1 VPVRTKSASGR
12 ETYVLTLR
20 PLPRVDGIRAL
31 RALLKVMLRRFGL
44 KAIKVTEQRLEI
56 ATHRPEL

>member
-1 VPVRTKSASGR
+1 
-12 ETYVLTLR
+12 VLVLR
-20 PLPRVDGIRAL
+20 PLPGIDRIRAL
-31 RALLKVMLRRFGL
+31 RVLLKVMLRRFGL

>member
-1 VPVRTKSASGR
+1 MKSAPP
-12 ETYVLTLR
+12 EFVLVLR
-20 PLPRVDGIRAL
+20 PLPDIDGIRAL